1 MTVSRPT
8 YPEAARALLAERLL
22 DAVDHLLR
30 QRPWAD
36 VTMAEIAADA
46 GVSRQ
51 TVYNEFGGREG
62 IAQAYVL
69 REAVWFIEAAKEAV
83 RANAE
88 DPRAALDAA
97 FDHFLSAAS
106 DHPLLRAI
114 AGRETTD
121 ELLLMTIHG
130 EPVVSTAADQLAECF
145 VATWPQIGMADAH
158 VVADTLVRLALSH
171 AALPGGTPEQTAHAV
186 TRILGPHLDELV
198 GVPRDIAARS
208 SQ

>member
-1 MTVSRPT
+1 VSAERQT
-8 YPEAARALLAERLL
+8 YPEAARALLGERLL

-36 VTMAEIAADA
+36 VTMADIAADA

-69 REAVWFIEAAKEAV
+69 REAAWFIDAAKEAV
-83 RANAE
+83 RAHAD
-88 DPRAALDAA
+88 DPRGALDAA

-106 DHPLLRAI
+106 HHPLLRAI
-114 AGRETTD
+114 AGREGAD
-121 ELLLMTIHG
+121 DLLVLTIHG
-130 EPVVSTAADQLAECF
+130 EPVVSTATDQLAECF
-145 VATWPQIGMADAH
+145 VDTWPQVRLTDAH

-171 AALPGGTPEQTAHAV
+171 AALPGGTPEQTAHTV

-198 GVPRDIAARS
+198 GAPAQSAARPS
-208 SQ
+208 H

>member
-1 MTVSRPT
+1 MSAERQT
-8 YPEAARALLAERLL
+8 YPEAARTLLRDRLL
-22 DAVDHLLR
+22 DAVDHLVR
-30 QRPWAD
+30 QRPWTD

-69 REAVWFIEAAKEAV
+69 REAVWFIEAAKVAV
-83 RANAE
+83 GEHAD

-106 DHPLLRAI
+106 HHPLLRAI
-114 AGRETTD
+114 AGREGTD
-121 ELLLMTIHG
+121 DLLLLTIHG
-130 EPVVSTAADQLAECF
+130 EPVVSTAADQLGEYF
-145 VATWPQIGMADAH
+145 VATWPQIDRAEAH

-186 TRILGPHLDELV
+186 TRILGPYLDELV
-198 GVPRDIAARS
+198 GAPASVAARS